1 MVGGVVLREG
11 VAVVGAEG
19 LVGARQLGQR
29 GLEGLQVLRAELRQG
44 GERVVDAQERGGVVG
59 DLEVR
64 GALRDELGSCQCT
77 ILYNAI
83 LYCDVLCCALG
94 CCAVLFGTA
103 LRCGEGACGVWW
115 TYSSGVFVEK
125 HVGGGKKSL
134 IIFLVGDGRGF
145 VFGNL
150 FGKCRLVSP
159 GVMQPSSWCCS
170 WGSVCCCGGRAS
182 MAHGNATV
190 WRRCWVAGWT
200 AAAAAQCRHP
210 WAINQHRQSTR
221 RVRCVPV
228 RHRRFSRDSPNC
240 AFYSPYKSVP

>member
-1 MVGGVVLREG
+1 MVLSHSAGRLQNSHGSILALGLLPLPALHALCLQIGSHAGEPLALLLQPLALDLQVGGLLRDLELVGVQFEDLGGVVGGVVLREG
-11 VAVVGAEG
+11 VAVVGAES
-19 LVGARQLGQR
+19 LVGARELRQR

-125 HVGGGKKSL
+125 HVGGGVLVVFVARVFIK
-134 IIFLVGDGRGF
+134 ILVGDGRGF
-145 VFGNL
+145 VFGSLLTNL
-150 FGKCRLVSP
+150 P
-159 GVMQPSSWCCS
+159 
-170 WGSVCCCGGRAS
+170 A
-182 MAHGNATV
+182 
-190 WRRCWVAGWT
+190 
-200 AAAAAQCRHP
+200 
-210 WAINQHRQSTR
+210 
-221 RVRCVPV
+221 
-228 RHRRFSRDSPNC
+228 
-240 AFYSPYKSVP
+240 